1 MKKAEIIIKNKLSS
15 NLILSIGGIFFI
27 LIGIYLLSN
36 PYEMDKGGIPNWM
49 IGIFFL
55 PFGVISIFILL
66 DFLQLKIRPDELEI
80 ISLFRKRII
89 PKVDVHSYGIEDYK
103 GKYVSGERIRIFC
116 KKGTYKFHTTQLESI
131 DEIKN
136 FVKGKE
142 IKKNAFVREEIGN
155 IMAILFCILI
165 VLSPVLYEKYT
176 TSNEGEIQAI
186 GIPAKFTDDMRIIDE
201 EGSQIMF
208 ELSEYQDY
216 LFVVD
221 KSKIPQNMKT
231 TKKELVIFI
240 EDKDYAQELTN
251 KNFHKGNTSNPKL
264 IPVDEI
270 TILE

>member
-1 MKKAEIIIKNKLSS
+1 M
-15 NLILSIGGIFFI
+15 ILSIGGIFFI

-55 PFGVISIFILL
+55 PFGLISIFMLL
-66 DFLQLKIRPDELEI
+66 DFIQLKVREDELEI

-89 PKVDVHSYGIEDYK
+89 PKSEVISFGIENYK

-116 KKGTYKFHTTQLESI
+116 EKGNYKFHTTQLESI
-131 DEIKN
+131 DEIKI

-155 IMAILFCILI
+155 IVAIIFCILI
-165 VLSPVLYEKYT
+165 VLSPVLYKKYI
-176 TSNEGEIQAI
+176 TSDEGEIQAI
-186 GIPAKFTDDMRIIDE
+186 GIPAKFTEDMRIIDE
-201 EGSQIMF
+201 EGSQIKF

-221 KSKIPQNMKT
+221 KNKTPQNMKK

-240 EDKDYAQELTN
+240 EEKDYAQELTN
-251 KNFHKGNTSNPKL
+251 KDFRKDNTSYPKL